1 MNEDSP
7 RDETPLDDGD
17 ICPEEAS
24 ANGLLDKEVV
34 AAPHNIDQDLY
45 FLYSHDVIDF
55 SYDVHIPMIH
65 AHVPL
70 LVSAR

>member
-34 AAPHNIDQDLY
+34 AAPHDIDQDLY
-45 FLYSHDVIDF
+45 FFFSHDVMLHLSHTF
-55 SYDVHIPMIH
+55 CSQECIPS
-65 AHVPL
+65 
-70 LVSAR
+70 SALSNI

>member
-45 FLYSHDVIDF
+45 FFYSH
-55 SYDVHIPMIH
+55 
-65 AHVPL
+65 HVMFTWDQNMYQEKKNSL
-70 LVSAR
+70 W

>member
-24 ANGLLDKEVV
+24 ENRLLDKEVV

-45 FLYSHDVIDF
+45 FFLF
-55 SYDVHIPMIH
+55 P
-65 AHVPL
+65 
-70 LVSAR
+70 

>member
-34 AAPHNIDQDLY
+34 AALHNIYQDLY
-45 FLYSHDVIDF
+45 FLYSHDVMLQLSHTF
-55 SYDVHIPMIH
+55 CSQECIPS
-65 AHVPL
+65 
-70 LVSAR
+70 SALSNI

>member
-34 AAPHNIDQDLY
+34 AAMHNIDQDLY
-45 FLYSHDVIDF
+45 FLYSH
-55 SYDVHIPMIH
+55 
-65 AHVPL
+65 HVMLQLFPTL
-70 LVSAR
+70 FAVKNASHHPP